1 MNNYDLDEVRLFIE
15 ANINVV
21 KYIYESI
28 DVELVVEVLMNIVK
42 RDDISKKYI
51 KDFLEL
57 EILEMDKINFIREY
71 GSKNAKKYLIDYK
84 LSI

>member
-1 MNNYDLDEVRLFIE
+1 MDEIKLFIK

-28 DVELVVEVLMNIVK
+28 DVDLVVEVLIEMVRKEEIS
-42 RDDISKKYI
+42 RDYI

-71 GSKNAKKYLIDYK
+71 GSKNAKKYLVDYK
-84 LSI
+84 LSV